1 MRDFFRRLAGRAAG
15 RYRKMSIQ
23 MVISLSFTAVA
34 VVGMLF
40 MGGSLYL
47 WMSGT
52 ASAMVE
58 ESSQKVLAQVNLN
71 LDSYLRRMMR
81 VSDTMYYRVIKDADL
96 GQDDLMPGMVCKVD
110 IADSSRYP
118 SGIVVPNNCIQIDYS
133 GHAFVWV
140 AHDGVAAKRRIR
152 VGGLTEKGTLVS
164 QGLEKGELL
173 IVEGSQKVSEGSKI
187 VVK

>member
-58 ESSQKVLAQVNLN
+58 
-71 LDSYLRRMMR
+71 
-81 VSDTMYYRVIKDADL
+81 DTIFL
-96 GQDDLMPGMVCKVD
+96 
-110 IADSSRYP
+110 
-118 SGIVVPNNCIQIDYS
+118 
-133 GHAFVWV
+133 
-140 AHDGVAAKRRIR
+140 
-152 VGGLTEKGTLVS
+152 EKYKPVFGTLFS
-164 QGLEKGELL
+164 DISLTS
-173 IVEGSQKVSEGSKI
+173 GS
-187 VVK
+187 